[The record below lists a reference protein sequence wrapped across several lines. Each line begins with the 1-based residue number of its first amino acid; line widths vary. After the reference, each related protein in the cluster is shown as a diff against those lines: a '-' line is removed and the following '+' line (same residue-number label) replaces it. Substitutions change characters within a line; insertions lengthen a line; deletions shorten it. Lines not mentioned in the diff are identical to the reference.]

1 MANGDKPNMRDWLKL
16 IRLPNLLIVIL
27 TQLSTY
33 LILLRPA
40 LEKSGFTPSVSLID
54 FALIIAITVLV
65 SAAGFIINDIKDI
78 EIDKLNQQVN
88 FIDDTISKK
97 LAYRTMYAINI
108 IAIIL
113 TLIGGIKTGY
123 FIAIIITPLA
133 IVLLYTY
140 STFFKCIPLIGNL
153 IIALF
158 CAAVVAVLWIT
169 DVQAFRYIF
178 HMEAE
183 GRELLNLFWVFVFI
197 AFLTTWNREMIKDCE
212 DHPGDALNNCRT
224 MPVSLGLG
232 FAKQIIIA
240 TLLFQLVMLVFV
252 GFVWFYHLPVWLL
265 IISGIVLLMLPLLIM
280 LRLFSNTNKAD
291 FHTLSTLL
299 KYYMLAGILI
309 ILSIALQYLI

>member
-1 MANGDKPNMRDWLKL
+1 MVIGDKSNMRDWLKL

-40 LEKSGFTPSVSLID
+40 LEKSGFTPSISLID

-65 SAAGFIINDIKDI
+65 SSAGFIINDIKDT
-78 EIDKLNQQVN
+78 EIDKLNQQIN
-88 FIDDTISKK
+88 KIGGPISKK
-97 LAYRTMYAINI
+97 NAIRAMYVMNI
-108 IAIIL
+108 IAIGL
-113 TLIGGIKTGY
+113 TVVAGIRTGY
-123 FIAIIITPLA
+123 YVAIIITPLV
-133 IVLLYTY
+133 ITLLYTY

-158 CAAVVAVLWIT
+158 CSAVVAVLWLT
-169 DVQAFRYIF
+169 DAEAFRYIF
-178 HMEAE
+178 YMNSE
-183 GRELLNLFWVFVFI
+183 GRVLLNLFWVFVTF

-224 MPVSLGLG
+224 MPVTLGLG

-240 TLLFQLVMLVFV
+240 TLLFQLVMFVFA

-265 IISGIVLLMLPLLIM
+265 VISGIVLLVLPLLIM